1 MIRNILSQ
9 SLQSLSTNRLRSFL
23 TMLGVVWG
31 TASVVFLLGWGR
43 GFVEIMHTESRAIG
57 DGFIVVWPKK
67 ALSATSGRKGAR
79 WLQLKLE
86 HVDVIADRCPSVQ
99 YLTPADGM
107 GDVFLKHGNNLKT
120 GNVFGVNLDAEHIF
134 KLDVE
139 RGRLLQR
146 DDLETKRRVIV
157 LGADLKEA
165 LFPPGADPIGKK
177 IKARGVSLEVVGV
190 LKKKGETMVDWGGP
204 EDEKAYIPITTLLQN
219 FRGSKR
225 IYNIMMQPK
234 EPAQSSACIEEVRAV
249 LAKELD
255 FSPDDKEAVEFMD
268 IVKIFISLDTMALI
282 SAISVTI
289 IGVITLFVGG
299 VGVMNIM
306 LISATERTR
315 EIGIRKALGA
325 KKKHILVQFMAEAL
339 TITLLSGII
348 GILLG
353 CTICLIFAAV
363 PRPTILGTPEISAF
377 TLTLTFLTMFA
388 IGLFAG
394 VLPAYRAAGL
404 DPVECLRYE

>member
-1 MIRNILSQ
+1 
-9 SLQSLSTNRLRSFL
+9 
-23 TMLGVVWG
+23 MLGVVWG

-43 GFVEIMHTESRAIG
+43 GFVEIMHSESRAIG
-57 DGFIVVWPKK
+57 DGFIFVWPKK
-67 ALSATSGRKGAR
+67 ALSSISGRRGAR
-79 WLQLKLE
+79 WLKFKLE
-86 HVDVIADRCPSVQ
+86 HVDLLADQCPSVQ
-99 YLTPADGM
+99 YLTPADGLW
-107 GDVFLKHGNNLKT
+107 DIFLKRGYNMKT

-134 KLDVE
+134 KLNVE

-146 DDLETKRRVIV
+146 DDLETSRRVIV

-165 LFPPGADPIGKK
+165 LFPPGVDAIGSK
-177 IKARGVSLEVVGV
+177 IKVRGMSFEVVGV
-190 LKKKGETMVDWGGP
+190 LRKKGETMIDWGGP
-204 EDEKAYIPITTLLQN
+204 EDEKAYIPVTTFLQN

-225 IYNIMMQPK
+225 IYNIMIQPK
-234 EPAQSSACIEEVRAV
+234 EPSQSSACIEEMRAV

-255 FSPDDKEAVEFMD
+255 FSLDDKEAIEFMD
-268 IVKIFISLDTMALI
+268 IVKMLVSMDMMALI
-282 SAISVTI
+282 AATSVTI

-325 KKKHILVQFMAEAL
+325 KKRHILVQFMAETLAV
-339 TITLLSGII
+339 TLLSGII
-348 GILLG
+348 GILVG
-353 CTICLIFAAV
+353 CTICLVFAAV
-363 PRPTILGTPEISAF
+363 PRPTILGTPEISGF
-377 TLTLTFLTMFA
+377 TLTVTFLAMVV